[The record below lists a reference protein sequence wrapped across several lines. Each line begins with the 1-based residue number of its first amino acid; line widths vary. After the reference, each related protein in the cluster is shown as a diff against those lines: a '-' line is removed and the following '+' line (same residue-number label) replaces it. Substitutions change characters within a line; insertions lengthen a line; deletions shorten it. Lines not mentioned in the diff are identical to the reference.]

1 MDSIHCNET
10 EWKEIC
16 KGNNLPAKSVIPL
29 LLHKNGF
36 KLMKRPPRPVL
47 KDGEEGEEVKE
58 EELKEEIPKKKEKGK
73 GKKEEEKVEV
83 NPAGNS
89 YKIVIY

>member
-1 MDSIHCNET
+1 
-10 EWKEIC
+10 
-16 KGNNLPAKSVIPL
+16 
-29 LLHKNGF
+29 
-36 KLMKRPPRPVL
+36 MKRPPRPVL